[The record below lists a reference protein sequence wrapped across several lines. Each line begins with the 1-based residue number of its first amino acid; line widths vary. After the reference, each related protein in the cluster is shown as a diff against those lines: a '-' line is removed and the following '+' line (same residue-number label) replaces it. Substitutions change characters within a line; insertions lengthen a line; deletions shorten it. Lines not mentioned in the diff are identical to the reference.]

1 MSKRDVSPVNG
12 ILIVD
17 KPEGFTSFDL
27 CAKLRRIVGQR
38 RIGHTGTL
46 DPMATGVMV
55 VLLGTAT
62 RAAELMPNHDKRY
75 IAGFR
80 LGVTTDT
87 LDITGRELTRC
98 QPEVDA
104 DALESVLERFRG
116 EIDQLPPMY
125 SAVHADGRRLYELA
139 REGVEV
145 EREARRIT
153 VHHLELLTYDSSTGE
168 GTLDVACSRGTY
180 IRSLIDDIGRAL
192 GCGGVMTAL
201 RRTEACGFSLDDA
214 ITVAQAQEMGESGE
228 LHGRIMPVESVF
240 GTLPF
245 CGITDK
251 QSVRYLNGGEL
262 DLSRMKHPDNAVD
275 GQLVRV
281 IGPQGFLGIGRIDM
295 QTEQLRP
302 YKKF

>member
-1 MSKRDVSPVNG
+1 MSNREKSPVNG
-12 ILIVD
+12 ILIID
-17 KPEGFTSFDL
+17 KPEDFTSFDV

-62 RAAELMPNHDKRY
+62 RAAELMPVHDKRY

-80 LGVTTDT
+80 LGMTTDT
-87 LDITGRELTRC
+87 LDITGTVTTQRTSDVSTE
-98 QPEVDA
+98 
-104 DALESVLERFRG
+104 ALESALGKFRG

-125 SAVHADGRRLYELA
+125 SAVHSDGRRLYELA
-139 REGVEV
+139 REGKEV
-145 EREARRIT
+145 ERTPRRIKI
-153 VHHLELLTYDSSTGE
+153 HRLELLGYDSVSAE
-168 GTLDVACSRGTY
+168 GTLDVECSRGTY
-180 IRSLIDDIGRAL
+180 IRSLIDDIGSQL
-192 GCGGVMTAL
+192 GCGGVMTSL
-201 RRTEACGFSLDDA
+201 RRTEACGFTLDEA
-214 ITVAQAQEMGESGE
+214 ITIAQAQELGESGQ
-228 LHGRIMPVESVF
+228 LSQRIMPVEKAF
-240 GTLPF
+240 EALDF

-275 GQLVRV
+275 GQHVRV
-281 IGPQGFLGIGRIDM
+281 IGPEGFLGIGRIDR